1 MRLAQAAAAHAE
13 PLFFRQVWRIRIALR
28 AAHASLAGVSVGNVE
43 VVQGAEHSVTII
55 STVRARAQFLEADAK
70 RSMGLIH
77 ERKR

>member
-1 MRLAQAAAAHAE
+1 
-13 PLFFRQVWRIRIALR
+13 
-28 AAHASLAGVSVGNVE
+28 VE

-77 ERKR
+77 EHKR